1 MLIKSGMRLA
11 SGELVQPKGVPAAGL
26 LEPTNPLNEFFDRL
40 CHFNSEVMVLGI
52 DEGADANERLAAELG
67 QFATSIGFM
76 RIAHLIERLQ
86 NEWIRCKNDCR
97 HDSSNA
103 IQLAHQLMLIRRMV
117 FPSRSRQIL

>member
-1 MLIKSGMRLA
+1 M
-11 SGELVQPKGVPAAGL
+11 QPKGVPAAGL

-76 RIAHLIERLQ
+76 RIANLIERLQ
-86 NEWIRCKNDCR
+86 NE
-97 HDSSNA
+97 
-103 IQLAHQLMLIRRMV
+103 
-117 FPSRSRQIL
+117 